1 MNSVVLAVT
10 AFTVG
15 LGRGTAAFPSA
26 QKSQEAFAVRQS
38 LGHTFNSIGNRPGR
52 HAGWYSDLPGSPA
65 SAKPSAAGR
74 AGRLREECLQDP
86 PSMGASQRAAEGP
99 DSPQAGPAEAGGGH
113 QPVLRR
119 TESRWCP
126 GGPARSPLLRQS
138 GRKLTE
144 ERGARGSGSSWVV
157 GGPSSPIPASRSVST
172 SGQPLL
178 NGHSLFI

>member
-86 PSMGASQRAAEGP
+86 RPWGPLSALRRARTPHRRGRLRL
-99 DSPQAGPAEAGGGH
+99 AEATS
-113 QPVLRR
+113 L
-119 TESRWCP
+119 SYA
-126 GGPARSPLLRQS
+126 ARSHDGVPEVRPEAPCS
-138 GRKLTE
+138 DK
-144 ERGARGSGSSWVV
+144 V
-157 GGPSSPIPASRSVST
+157 GGS
-172 SGQPLL
+172 
-178 NGHSLFI
+178 